1 MGVGTQSLA
10 SAVASFRLQ
19 GMPSSNQES
28 APAPSPVRDVTSRDF
43 AAAVI
48 ARSHAV
54 PVVVDFWAP
63 WCGPCRVLGPLLERE
78 VAACAGRVEMVK
90 VNTDENP
97 ELAAEYQIQ
106 GIPAVKAFVA
116 GQIAAEFV
124 GAQGVEAVRAF
135 LRGLVPS
142 KARTQLTEA
151 RKALGEGRPDD
162 ALPLLREAL
171 SDREI
176 ADEAA
181 WELARLLIAKGRIAD
196 AEPFLARLETGP
208 WADKAAPLRRLAG
221 LAADA
226 AAFGGPDQAR
236 AAIAVDGKH
245 WEARYALA
253 GALATT
259 GDFGGALE
267 ELLTIVSRQRQFRD
281 DGARLAMLA
290 LFDLLGPESELVQHY
305 RRQLADR
312 HLRGDRH
319 WG

>member
-1 MGVGTQSLA
+1 MGMGTQALA
-10 SAVASFRLQ
+10 SAVTSFRLQ
-19 GMPSSNQES
+19 GMPASNQES
-28 APAPSPVRDVTSRDF
+28 SASSSPVRDVTSRDF
-43 AAAVI
+43 ATAVI
-48 ARSHAV
+48 ARSHAG

-78 VAACAGRVEMVK
+78 VAAYADKVAMVK

-116 GQIAAEFV
+116 GQVAAEFV

-171 SDREI
+171 ADGEI

-181 WELARLLIAKGRIAD
+181 WELSRLLIAKGQAAE
-196 AEPFLARLETGP
+196 AEPYLARLEAGP
-208 WADKAAPLRRLAG
+208 GADKAAPLRRLAG

-226 AAFGGPDQAR
+226 ATFGGPEKAR
-236 AAIAVDGKH
+236 AAIAADGKN
-245 WEARYALA
+245 WAARYALA
-253 GALATT
+253 AALATT
-259 GDFGGALE
+259 GDFAGALA

-290 LFDLLGPESELVQHY
+290 LFDLLGPESELTRHY
-305 RRQLADR
+305 RRQLQIVT
-312 HLRGDRH
+312 
-319 WG
+319 